1 MSTRLN
7 QFIKQLEKDVPCH
20 SHVRRVSKRICLKKC
35 NSMVPGN
42 MGQIAA
48 VRNRSTKGDFL
59 ISVKDSLVDDW
70 CRSKGMVVQNLFG
83 HNPGLNIL
91 VKHESTPH
99 SADYKIAVEVLQR
112 AKRHHSL
119 PPC

>member
-1 MSTRLN
+1 MSPTLH
-7 QFIKQLEKDVPCH
+7 QFINQLEKDVPCY

-42 MGQIAA
+42 MGQFAA

-59 ISVKDSLVDDW
+59 ISVKNSLVDDW
-70 CRSKGMVVQNLFG
+70 CRSQGTVVQNLFG
-83 HNPGLNIL
+83 YNPGLNIL
-91 VKHESTPH
+91 VKHDSSPR
-99 SADYKIAVEVLQR
+99 SADYQIVVEVLQR

-119 PPC
+119 PPY